1 MNKSSSK
8 PKSAIFFQIRIL
20 ERETY
25 YMLLLVPNLTIVLGI
40 TMGVLIIVCLEII
53 EVFAGIP

>member
-1 MNKSSSK
+1 
-8 PKSAIFFQIRIL
+8 
-20 ERETY
+20 
-25 YMLLLVPNLTIVLGI
+25 MLLLVPNLTIVLGI